1 MPCRKRRKRE
11 GKRAADV
18 VHKPDGQQMNE
29 TKDKK
34 KQKNTKTKTWLKA
47 VFRPSRFDLV

>member
-29 TKDKK
+29 QKIKK
-34 KQKNTKTKTWLKA
+34 TKNTKTKTWLKA